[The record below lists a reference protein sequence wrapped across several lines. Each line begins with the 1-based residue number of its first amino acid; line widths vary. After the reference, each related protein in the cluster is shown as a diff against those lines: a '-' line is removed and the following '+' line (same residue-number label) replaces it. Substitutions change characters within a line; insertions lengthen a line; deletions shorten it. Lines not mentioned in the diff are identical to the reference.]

1 MHTVP
6 MALVDY
12 IPVFLFAAAGIILLR
27 DLYNKMSKGAYAL
40 LAACIIDITIAGFLK
55 ATHKLLFAANVC
67 DFERLY
73 AMFFP
78 TQSLGFLLGGISL
91 IALLSHKQGAGKI
104 YGFAPLLPLILME
117 EMLLGTAP
125 EASAPPVY
133 SGTVI
138 FIVMMVLGLGAM
150 DTCLAIIAGRMKKWG
165 AVVLFILSC
174 IASMMM
180 GYLGTKTF
188 DNAMLNWTAELVN
201 TAGMGMLFAAVMILH
216 RAGLADAE
224 IME

>member
-1 MHTVP
+1 MYTVP

-12 IPVFLFAAAGIILLR
+12 IPVFLFAVAGVILMR

-40 LAACIIDITIAGFLK
+40 FAAGILDIALAGFLK
-55 ATHKLLFAANVC
+55 ATHKLLYAANVC

-78 TQSLGFLLGGISL
+78 TQSLGFLLGGIGL

-104 YGFAPLLPLILME
+104 YGFAPVLPLILLE
-117 EMLLGTAP
+117 EVLLGAAP
-125 EASAPPVY
+125 EAAAPPVY
-133 SGTVI
+133 TGTMI
-138 FIVMMVLGLGAM
+138 FILMMVIGLGAM
-150 DTCLAIIAGRMKKWG
+150 DTCLAIIAGRMKKKG
-165 AVVLFILSC
+165 AVVLIILSG
-174 IASMMM
+174 IASLMM

-188 DNAMLNWTAELVN
+188 DNAMMNWTAELIN
-201 TAGMGMLFAAVMILH
+201 TASMSMLFAAVMIMH
-216 RAGLADAE
+216 KAGLADAE